1 MLLRLPQLREL
12 KASSRTLL
20 CMAYC
25 ALRSVLVA
33 VRPFAVCR
41 YLEYLEETA
50 AIYPFLN
57 LPVMTIYALPS
68 AVVIFGV
75 VKALTQ

>member
-1 MLLRLPQLREL
+1 
-12 KASSRTLL
+12 
-20 CMAYC
+20 MAYC

-33 VRPFAVCR
+33 VRPVAVCR

>member
-1 MLLRLPQLREL
+1 
-12 KASSRTLL
+12 
-20 CMAYC
+20 
-25 ALRSVLVA
+25 VLVA